1 MAICHIFQPFPV
13 RLVLLASQIFIRV
26 SCQAIPVTLNF
37 TLELVRKGRDFV
49 IGKRFRIARRRRRAL
64 AAAMTGAARLGTTLL
79 AAAPARASS
88 ADCAS

>member
-13 RLVLLASQIFIRV
+13 RLVLLASQMLIRA

-64 AAAMTGAARLGTTLL
+64 AAAMTGAALLGTTLL